1 MRILTNERRMR
12 RGRFLAT
19 SLSVSGI
26 LMLLASW
33 AGTLVSSFT
42 GVNIPVQT
50 VGYSTLPLLLFGIV
64 FSLIGIHF
72 TRKWVRLPLPHMVL
86 PAALKGIGK
95 DAVLLNHW
103 GPADHILFTR
113 NGVFTLTT
121 RNQPFD
127 LLINGDHWTDRAP
140 TRERLQRAFARDT
153 LGSPIRDAKR
163 HADKTS
169 QWLTKL
175 LGKEI
180 AVQPLI
186 VFLNPKAYLEVSE
199 QPEVPVVYADKR
211 TPTLKSY
218 LRGEQTPVLS
228 LEEIERSISALI
240 PNHEP
245 EA

>member
-1 MRILTNERRMR
+1 MRILTNERRLR

-26 LMLLASW
+26 LMLLSSW
-33 AGTLVSSFT
+33 AGTLVTSFS
-42 GVNIPVQT
+42 GINIPIQT
-50 VGYSTLPLLLFGIV
+50 IGFSTLPLLLFGII
-64 FSLIGIHF
+64 FSLVGIQF
-72 TRKWVRLPLPHMVL
+72 TRKWVRLPLPHIVL
-86 PAALKGIGK
+86 AAALKGIGK

-103 GPADHILFTR
+103 GPAEHILFTR

-127 LLINGDHWTDRAP
+127 LLINRDHWIDRAP

-153 LGSPIRDAKR
+153 LGSPMRDAKR
-163 HADKTS
+163 DAEKTS

-175 LGKEI
+175 HGKEI
-180 AVQPLI
+180 TVQPLI
-186 VFLNPKAYLEVSE
+186 VFLSPKAYLEVSQ

-218 LRGEQTPVLS
+218 LRGEQAPVLS
-228 LEEIERSISALI
+228 VEEIENSISTLV
-240 PNHEP
+240 PHHEP
-245 EA
+245 DV